1 MNSAVNE
8 SETSYRTQFHDY
20 GENCD
25 GFADFG
31 ALRPLRALGVIAS
44 KLWCC
49 GVVEVDL
56 RAVTDLFDLG
66 LHNYHPFDG
75 QNN

>member
-1 MNSAVNE
+1 MIVKQVTELNSLIMVKIYN
-8 SETSYRTQFHDY
+8 
-20 GENCD
+20 

-31 ALRPLRALGVIAS
+31 ALRPLRAPGVIAS

>member
-1 MNSAVNE
+1 MSLKQVTELNSTIMVRIYDEFA
-8 SETSYRTQFHDY
+8 
-20 GENCD
+20 
-25 GFADFG
+25 GFGVWGPFRAPG
-31 ALRPLRALGVIAS
+31 AIAA

>member
-1 MNSAVNE
+1 MIPKQVTELNSTIMVRIYN
-8 SETSYRTQFHDY
+8 
-20 GENCD
+20 

-56 RAVTDLFDLG
+56 RAVTGLFDLG
-66 LHNYHPFDG
+66 LRNYHPFDG
-75 QNN
+75 QNNWF

>member
-1 MNSAVNE
+1 MILKQVTELNSTIMVRIYN
-8 SETSYRTQFHDY
+8 
-20 GENCD
+20 

-49 GVVEVDL
+49 GVVEAGL
-56 RAVTDLFDLG
+56 RSIWG
-66 LHNYHPFDG
+66 L
-75 QNN
+75 

>member
-1 MNSAVNE
+1 MSLKQVTELNLTIMMRIYN
-8 SETSYRTQFHDY
+8 
-20 GENCD
+20 

-66 LHNYHPFDG
+66 LRTYHPFDG

>member
-1 MNSAVNE
+1 MSLEQVTELNSTIMA
-8 SETSYRTQFHDY
+8 R
-20 GENCD
+20 
-25 GFADFG
+25 FATDLLILVLRG
-31 ALRPLRALGVIAS
+31 ALGAPDPIAS
-44 KLWCC
+44 KLWCF

-75 QNN
+75 QNS

>member
-1 MNSAVNE
+1 MVKIYNK
-8 SETSYRTQFHDY
+8 
-20 GENCD
+20 
-25 GFADFG
+25 FADFG
-31 ALRPLRALGVIAS
+31 LRGPSRAHGTIAA
-44 KLWCC
+44 KLWCF

-56 RAVTDLFDLG
+56 RAVRDLFDLG

>member
-1 MNSAVNE
+1 MSLEQVTELNLTIMVRIYN
-8 SETSYRTQFHDY
+8 
-20 GENCD
+20 

-31 ALRPLRALGVIAS
+31 TLRPLRALGVIAS

>member
-1 MNSAVNE
+1 MILKQVTELDSTIMVRIYN
-8 SETSYRTQFHDY
+8 R
-20 GENCD
+20 
-25 GFADFG
+25 FADFR
-31 ALRPLRALGVIAS
+31 ALRPLRALGVIAF

-75 QNN
+75 QNSWF

>member
-1 MNSAVNE
+1 MILKQVTE
-8 SETSYRTQFHDY
+8 L
-20 GENCD
+20 NCTIMARIYN

-31 ALRPLRALGVIAS
+31 TLRPLRALGVIAS

>member
-1 MNSAVNE
+1 MILKQVTELNSTIMVRIYN
-8 SETSYRTQFHDY
+8 R
-20 GENCD
+20 
-25 GFADFG
+25 FAGFG

>member
-1 MNSAVNE
+1 MSLEHVTELNSTIMARIYN
-8 SETSYRTQFHDY
+8 R
-20 GENCD
+20 
-25 GFADFG
+25 FADFG
-31 ALRPLRALGVIAS
+31 LSEPSRAPGAIAS
-44 KLWCC
+44 KLWCF

-75 QNN
+75 QNS

>member
-1 MNSAVNE
+1 MNE
-8 SETSYRTQFHDY
+8 SETSYRTQFDDY

-31 ALRPLRALGVIAS
+31 ALRGSGRSNPIAS

-75 QNN
+75 QNS

>member
-1 MNSAVNE
+1 MILKQVTELNSTIMVRIYN
-8 SETSYRTQFHDY
+8 R
-20 GENCD
+20 
-25 GFADFG
+25 FAGFG
-31 ALRPLRALGVIAS
+31 ALRPLRALGVIES

-56 RAVTDLFDLG
+56 RAVRDLFDLG

>member
-1 MNSAVNE
+1 MIPKQVTELNSTIMVRIYN
-8 SETSYRTQFHDY
+8 
-20 GENCD
+20 

-31 ALRPLRALGVIAS
+31 ALRPLRALGVVAS
-44 KLWCC
+44 KLCYC

>member
-1 MNSAVNE
+1 MSPEQVTELNSTIMMIIYNE
-8 SETSYRTQFHDY
+8 FSHFGLSEPPR
-20 GENCD
+20 
-25 GFADFG
+25 APG
-31 ALRPLRALGVIAS
+31 AIAS
-44 KLWCC
+44 KLWCF

-56 RAVTDLFDLG
+56 KAVTDLFDLG

>member
-1 MNSAVNE
+1 MKDV
-8 SETSYRTQFHDY
+8 TGMTTHLVVPHVYPPQ
-20 GENCD
+20 
-25 GFADFG
+25 
-31 ALRPLRALGVIAS
+31 LRQVGLTAT
-44 KLWCC
+44 KLWCR

>member
-1 MNSAVNE
+1 MILKQVTELNSTIMARIYN
-8 SETSYRTQFHDY
+8 
-20 GENCD
+20 